1 MGKIWRKGQ
10 NGICLEEDVKRR
22 KARSYISKIQKNKD
36 DKNDN
41 ENNLTVF
48 G

>member
-1 MGKIWRKGQ
+1 M
-10 NGICLEEDVKRR
+10 DVKRR

-36 DKNDN
+36 DKNEN